1 MVLEEL
7 QKQVSDLSKRIA
19 DLERKVKDGKNFVV
33 TNEACDIDEIA
44 EIIAARLKLQ
54 NRQNKSNYTEYL
66 EKQLKLLSEC
76 SESGCVGA
84 NVVADLSLAMVKIVR
99 ALQS

>member
-1 MVLEEL
+1 MELEEL

-19 DLERKVKDGKNFVV
+19 DLERRVKDGKNLVV
-33 TNEACDIDEIA
+33 TNETCDIDEIA

-66 EKQLKLLSEC
+66 ENQLKLLSEY
-76 SESGCVGA
+76 SESACVDV
-84 NVVADLSLAMVKIVR
+84 NVVADLSLAMVRIVR
-99 ALQS
+99 ALQI